1 MFVILLLFFFHFFYF
16 FIYLFISA
24 VEYTVQ
30 CNPCWICVVELCSVA
45 TRVEVLSIF
54 CTMLLE
60 LYQIRKLHV
69 FQHKNCFCCHF
80 CLLYENEAVKPPQI
94 CRSLSFVVV
103 FFPFHVLVFFPSP
116 LIWLRMPHITIWKFS
131 SITSCQITSSPN
143 DYEEKWIHI
152 NLKRFTFCLPFFLD
166 IIICNDT
173 R

>member
-94 CRSLSFVVV
+94 CRSLSFVAVSRAC
-103 FFPFHVLVFFPSP
+103 FFPFSLDLITNASYYDMEVQLHHIMPNHIITKRLWRKVNSHKSKAFYFLSSFFSWYYY
-116 LIWLRMPHITIWKFS
+116 LQWH
-131 SITSCQITSSPN
+131 
-143 DYEEKWIHI
+143 
-152 NLKRFTFCLPFFLD
+152 
-166 IIICNDT
+166 
-173 R
+173 